1 MVSSG
6 LQLVPYQYYRAPP
19 WIGCN
24 GAASILERRGD
35 LCVYAVILP
44 AAVLLIHEARMDQSR
59 SIGKIDLYMRP
70 LQPRGQADGRE
81 GVGGRSD
88 IVSRRPIEE
97 SAQRQAGNGAPRCRQ
112 RQPAEIDIEV
122 VHIGGQQLVL
132 LESTHPGD
140 AANLE
145 RMQIGDA
152 CARALQGRARIQLER
167 RSGNLPEVMDL
178 AGPKEILL
186 IGQRVRHRS

>member
-81 GVGGRSD
+81 GVGRRSD

-112 RQPAEIDIEV
+112 GQPAKIDIEV
-122 VHIGGQQLVL
+122 IHIGGQQLVL
-132 LESTHPGD
+132 LEATDRVG
-140 AANLE
+140 AATFKRL
-145 RMQIGDA
+145 QSGDA

-167 RSGNLPEVMDL
+167 DPGNFPEVVDL
-178 AGPKEILL
+178 AGPKEVLL
-186 IGQRVRHRS
+186 IGE